1 MQFSDSHDDSF
12 PGGPGGSPD
21 PYRVPDP
28 EIPPSGGEAPVPRRC
43 FGRGRAR
50 PHRDESVPPRPES
63 EGGEGRGP
71 EPWLAQE
78 RGGWRDRYMY
88 FTGVF

>member
-1 MQFSDSHDDSF
+1 MEGSDSHDDGF
-12 PGGPGGSPD
+12 PGGPGSSPD

-50 PHRDESVPPRPES
+50 PHRDESVPPRPGS

-71 EPWLAQE
+71 EPRLAQG
-78 RGGWRDRYMY
+78 RGEWRDT
-88 FTGVF
+88 FKHA